1 MHYLVRTEAIALQM
15 ETREPCLWATD
26 PDFFQRCHPAP
37 FPTKNP
43 HISTTNQ
50 QFMAMP
56 KDETIAI
63 QLNAK

>member
-1 MHYLVRTEAIALQM
+1 M
-15 ETREPCLWATD
+15 ETREPSLWATD
-26 PDFFQRCHPAP
+26 PDFFQRCHPAL

-50 QFMAMP
+50 QFMAMQ
-56 KDETIAI
+56 KDETIVI